1 MNAQS
6 ATPFDADVLVA
17 GLGPTGDVLA
27 ALLAQEG
34 LSVIAVERE
43 PDLYPAPRAAVFDDE
58 IMRAFQAV
66 GVAETIL
73 DACRVPD
80 RYQFVTARDEVLLDF
95 EIADHMP
102 TSGWA
107 QSYLLHQPAVERAL
121 RSRLAPLGVDVRL
134 GASVGAVADTGTGV
148 TSQIIGRD
156 GPYAV
161 RTRWVVGCDG
171 ASSPIREQAGIT
183 LFDYDFNEPWLV
195 IDASTDDPG
204 DLPQRVVQ
212 ICDPR
217 RPVTYLKMC
226 GNRYRWEFMIK
237 PGEDPAQISSD
248 ASIRALLAP
257 WDCFDRLT
265 LERRAV
271 YRFHGL
277 VAHEWR
283 RGRILIAGDAAH
295 QMPPFAGQGMCA
307 GVRDAVNLA
316 WKLGMVVRGEAD
328 ETLLD
333 TYQAERE
340 GHVRAVIETAV
351 AMGRVVCIL
360 DEAAA
365 AARDAGMLA
374 RKAAG
379 ERDIA
384 LAFPPL
390 QGGILTRLPG
400 AGAMFPQPVAAAG
413 RLDDRLGP
421 GAWLIGR
428 DLAPP
433 NIPGLRALPLD
444 HPLLSPYADAIE
456 AWLAELGAEAV
467 LVRPDRHVF
476 GAGSP
481 AILVEQ
487 WRMMLGARQA
497 AQSVPAPHGLVDDPV
512 DR

>member
-1 MNAQS
+1 MNAQPMN
-6 ATPFDADVLVA
+6 AYDADVLVA

-27 ALLAQEG
+27 ALLSQAG

-43 PDLYPAPRAAVFDDE
+43 ADLYPAPRAAVFDHE
-58 IMRAFQAV
+58 IMRTFQAV
-66 GVAETIL
+66 GVAGAIL
-73 DACRVPD
+73 EACRVPD
-80 RYQFVTARDEVLLDF
+80 RYQFVTAKDEVLLDF
-95 EIADHMP
+95 EIAEHMP

-107 QSYLLHQPAVERAL
+107 ETYVLHQPAVERAL
-121 RSRLAPLGVDVRL
+121 RGRLGPLGVDVRL
-134 GASVGAVADTGTGV
+134 STRVGAVTDAGGGV
-148 TSQIIGRD
+148 TSQLTGSA
-156 GPYAV
+156 GEYAV
-161 RTRWVVGCDG
+161 RTRWVVACDG

-195 IDASTDDPG
+195 IDATTDDPG
-204 DLPQRVVQ
+204 DLPQRLMQ
-212 ICDPR
+212 ICDPQ

-237 PGEDPAQISSD
+237 PGEDPAEISSD
-248 ASIRALLAP
+248 AGIRDLLAP
-257 WDCFDRLT
+257 WNCFDRLT

-277 VAHEWR
+277 VAQDWR
-283 RGRILIAGDAAH
+283 CGRILIAGDAAH

-307 GVRDAVNLA
+307 GVRDAANLA
-316 WKLGMVVRGEAD
+316 WKLAMVVRGEAA

-365 AARDAGMLA
+365 AQRDAGMLA
-374 RKAAG
+374 RKASG

-390 QGGILTRLPG
+390 QGGMLTELPG
-400 AGAMFPQPVAAAG
+400 AGALFPQAVADEE
-413 RLDDRLGP
+413 RLDDWLGP

-428 DLAPP
+428 DLVAPE
-433 NIPGLRALPLD
+433 IAGLRALSLGD
-444 HPLLSPYADAIE
+444 PLLEPFSE
-456 AWLAELGAEAV
+456 AVSTWLSDLGAEAV

-476 GAGSP
+476 GAGAP
-481 AILVEQ
+481 AVLVEQ
-487 WRMMLGARQA
+487 WRSMLAGE
-497 AQSVPAPHGLVDDPV
+497 STVPSAVALA
-512 DR
+512 